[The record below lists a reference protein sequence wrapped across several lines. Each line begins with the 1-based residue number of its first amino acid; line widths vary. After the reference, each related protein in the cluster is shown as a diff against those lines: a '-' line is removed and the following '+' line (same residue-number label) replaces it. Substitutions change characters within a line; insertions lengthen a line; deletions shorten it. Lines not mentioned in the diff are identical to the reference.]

1 VLCLDT
7 PMAVLTLTAEPLPQ
21 LPLGVQELSRQG
33 RTNTDT
39 EPFIEHFE
47 VDEVAHGLEGDS
59 FFIASKAANF
69 DTLVPS
75 LIGSAPLIDQS
86 WPSAWPG
93 WSSVAAPRESGAWV
107 GTGHSPAPDGTHSS
121 QRPSATP

>member
-1 VLCLDT
+1 
-7 PMAVLTLTAEPLPQ
+7 MAVLTLTAEPLPQ

-75 LIGSAPLIDQS
+75 LIGSAPLTKQFE
-86 WPSAWPG
+86 
-93 WSSVAAPRESGAWV
+93 SSS
-107 GTGHSPAPDGTHSS
+107 TLIL
-121 QRPSATP
+121 